1 MIRTV
6 TGDIAPEDLGIT
18 LSHEH
23 LISTPPE
30 WMATKDPDLVILDV
44 DKAIVDVERFQAV
57 GGQAMFEASAWD
69 YGRDPLKMQEI
80 CARTGV
86 TLIACGGFNKGLW
99 FHERTEGWSIEQ
111 YEEVMV
117 REVTEGIDGTDVRAG
132 VIKFGTGYNS
142 ISVAEERVIRAA
154 CRAHLQTGAPLHSHT
169 EAGTMALE
177 QLEIV
182 REEGVD
188 PRVLT
193 IAHLTRNIDPWLYRK
208 VAESGAYVLIDQLS
222 KVKYG
227 SESGRIDMLIDLIDL
242 GHLDQLLVGG
252 DLARQSDMYGYTRGP
267 GVGWILSDWMPR
279 LRERLAERGRDAR
292 EIAEIER
299 KIMVENPARHFTIG
313 EPARLATTEGSAR

>member
-6 TGDIAPEDLGIT
+6 TGDIAPEELGTT

-44 DKAIVDVERFQAV
+44 DKAIVDVERFRAA

-69 YGRDPLKMQEI
+69 YGRDPLALKAIAE
-80 CARTGV
+80 RTGV
-86 TLIACGGFNKGLW
+86 KIIACGGFNKGLW
-99 FHERTEGWSIEQ
+99 FHERTEGWTTEQ

-142 ISVAEERVIRAA
+142 ISEAEERVIRAA
-154 CRAHLQTGAPLHSHT
+154 CRAHLKTGAPMHSHT

-188 PRVLT
+188 PRCLT
-193 IAHLTRNIDPWLYRK
+193 IAHLSRNLDPWLHRK
-208 VAESGAYVLIDQLS
+208 VAESGAFVLVDQLS

-227 SESGRIDMLIDLIDL
+227 AESGRLDMTVDLIDL

-252 DLARQSDMYGYTRGP
+252 DLARQSDMYGYSRGP
-267 GVGWILSDWMPR
+267 GIGWILATWLPR
-279 LRERLAERGRDAR
+279 LRERLAERGRTP
-292 EIAEIER
+292 EQIEEIER
-299 KIMVENPARHFTIG
+299 KLMVENPACHFAIG
-313 EPARLATTEGSAR
+313 EPARLAATEGAAR

>member
-6 TGDIAPEDLGIT
+6 TGDVAPDALGTT

-23 LISTPPE
+23 LISTPPA

-44 DKAIVDVERFQAV
+44 EKAIVDTERFRDA
-57 GGQAMFEASAWD
+57 GGDALFEASAWD
-69 YGRDPLKMQEI
+69 YGRDPAALRTISE
-80 CARTGV
+80 RTGV
-86 TLIACGGFNKGLW
+86 KIIACGGFNKGLW
-99 FHERTEGWSIEQ
+99 FHERTEGWSVEQ

-117 REVTEGIDGTDVRAG
+117 REVTEGIDDTDVRAG

-154 CRAHLQTGAPLHSHT
+154 CRAHLRTGAPLHSHT

-177 QLEIV
+177 QLDIV

-188 PRVLT
+188 PRRVT
-193 IAHLTRNIDPWLYRK
+193 IAHLSRNMDPWLHRK
-208 VAESGAYVLIDQLS
+208 VAETGAFVLIDQLS

-227 SESGRIDMLIDLIDL
+227 PESGRIDALIDLADE
-242 GHLDQLLVGG
+242 GFLDQLLVGG

-267 GVGWILSDWMPR
+267 GIGWIVTGWLPR
-279 LRERLAERGRDAR
+279 LRERLIERGRSAADADDVVDR
-292 EIAEIER
+292 V
-299 KIMVENPARHFTIG
+299 MVHNPRRHFSF
-313 EPARLATTEGSAR
+313 EEAAR